1 MFNEELD
8 KNNSIMS
15 TNLKH
20 VWSLQLCEDDTLG
33 VPKIEP

>member
-1 MFNEELD
+1 MFNAELY

-15 TNLKH
+15 TSLNH